1 MNASTN
7 PNRGYVRLV
16 GRDDTTKWL
25 LFRLSGVT
33 TATGY
38 RKLDLTLVDASDAS
52 PFGNGDA
59 LFLHFTPAGDAGIS
73 AAEQISGIEVEIGDG
88 ANEIATG
95 IAGWLEIP
103 FDSEIEAVRLV
114 ADVTGDIVID
124 IWSEA
129 YASLPATD
137 ADSITGGNEPEL
149 TNDLT
154 YEDSTLTGWTTT
166 LVAGEWLYFNVDSV
180 TDVTRITLSLSVRRI

>member
-25 LFRLSGVT
+25 LFRLSGIT

-59 LFLHFTPAGDAGIS
+59 LFLHFTPAGDIGLS
-73 AAEQISGIEVEIGDG
+73 AQAIESGFSFVFSNSG
-88 ANEIATG
+88 AVLSTG
-95 IAGWLEIP
+95 LYGWIEIP
-103 FDSEIEAVRLV
+103 YDCEIQSVRLV
-114 ADVTGDIVID
+114 ADQTGSVLID
-124 IWSEA
+124 IWREI
-129 YASLPATD
+129 YASLPATN

-149 TNDLT
+149 TSDLT
-154 YEDSTLTGWTTT
+154 YEDDTLTGWTNT
-166 LVAGEWLYFNVDSV
+166 LSAGDWLYFNVDSA
-180 TDVTRITLSLSVRRI
+180 TTVTRVTLSLIVRRV